1 LLVLLAFLMAAP
13 LGYFAMQAWLE
24 TFAYRIELS
33 PWFFVLALLASLLIA
48 WLTVGYKSL
57 AAALRNPVDSLRSE

>member
-1 LLVLLAFLMAAP
+1 MASP
-13 LGYFAMQAWLE
+13 LGYFAMQVWLE

-33 PWFFVLALLASLLIA
+33 LWFFVLALLASLLIA
-48 WLTVGYKSL
+48 RLTVGYKSL